1 MNNVFR
7 VLLDITNRV
16 KRTSPVIY
24 VVPAVERPMRAL
36 SGVPVSNEGHV
47 LLLVVVVVY
56 FGGVL

>member
-24 VVPAVERPMRAL
+24 VVPAVERLMRAL

-47 LLLVVVVVY
+47 LLLVVVVV
-56 FGGVL
+56 